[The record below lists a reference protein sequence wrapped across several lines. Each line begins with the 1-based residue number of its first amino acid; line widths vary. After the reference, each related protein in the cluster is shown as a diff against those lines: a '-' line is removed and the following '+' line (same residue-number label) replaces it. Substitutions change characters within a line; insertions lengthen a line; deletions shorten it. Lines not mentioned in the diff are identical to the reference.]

1 LKYKVMSDEYD
12 ELARERRLTGDH
24 VDPNKCVCY
33 EHHEAHVWQ
42 GSYSACVSCQWDYE
56 KARQV

>member
-1 LKYKVMSDEYD
+1 MSDEYD